1 MFEALKKLWN
11 KDPLVTEKP
20 IVVKTNISEPVISF
34 VNAVKK
40 NPKRFILKKAVRE
53 DFGYRL
59 GTMYEFFVTDTKI
72 NKTFS
77 CKINARLDYEQK
89 GDSFNFVWVS
99 HRKVGSKSEPWLTDE
114 EVLYV
119 VKELEDFFK
128 EKVERVKAKIEKRDR
143 KRLTKLY
150 KGE

>member
-20 IVVKTNISEPVISF
+20 IVIKTNISEPVISF
-34 VNAVKK
+34 VKAVKK
-40 NPKRFILKKAVRE
+40 NSKQFTIQKSNYFSDGVNFYGSHWIKYSVYDKLNDKNFISVLIKDTGIISYIPKTPDRVF
-53 DFGYRL
+53 
-59 GTMYEFFVTDTKI
+59 
-72 NKTFS
+72 
-77 CKINARLDYEQK
+77 Q
-89 GDSFNFVWVS
+89 
-99 HRKVGSKSEPWLTDE
+99 KSEPWLTDE

-128 EKVERVKAKIEKRDR
+128 EKVERVKAKIEKRAR
-143 KRLTKLY
+143 ERLTNLY

>member
-1 MFEALKKLWN
+1 MFESLKKLWN
-11 KDPLVTEKP
+11 KDPLLTEKP

-40 NPKRFILKKAVRE
+40 NPKRFIIKKGAYFE
-53 DFGYRL
+53 DGVHFYGSDWIKYS
-59 GTMYEFFVTDTKI
+59 VTDCVVEKI
-72 NKTFS
+72 FTSVVVKDTSAFGHKS
-77 CKINARLDYEQK
+77 PDRIY
-89 GDSFNFVWVS
+89 G
-99 HRKVGSKSEPWLTDE
+99 KSEPWLTDE

-128 EKVERVKAKIEKRDR
+128 EKVERVKSKIEKRAR
-143 KRLTKLY
+143 ERLTKLY